1 MGVGQEGWKEEEEE
15 EEEEEEGW
23 IDMKPACMGHRSM

>member
-1 MGVGQEGWKEEEEE
+1 MGVGQEGWKE